1 MKTETPLDVAYAAM
15 LSTPESDTARL
26 PYFERLA
33 DSELFLLLEREADAD
48 KISPELFETEEGRF
62 VLAFDREERLVDF
75 TGHAAPYVALSG
87 RIIAHMVVEQG
98 IGLGVNLGVEGG
110 ENLLDSEALGWLLQT
125 LDHKPEEVEDVP
137 QELNPPKGL
146 PDVLLGALD
155 RKLPSAVGLATS
167 AHLAA
172 VTYKSGRRGHLLA
185 FLDAKLG
192 AEEALANAVSEALT
206 FSGIEAGELD
216 VVFVGRDDELTAP
229 LLRVA
234 LSFDLPQPERA
245 EAVEIAAPGSDPSKP
260 PILR

>member
-1 MKTETPLDVAYAAM
+1 MTKTPLDLAYAAM
-15 LSTPESDTARL
+15 QSDPENDASRL

-33 DSELFLLLEREADAD
+33 DSELFLLLEKEADAD

-62 VLAFDREERLVDF
+62 VLVFDREERLVDF
-75 TGHAAPYVALSG
+75 TGRPAPFVALSG
-87 RIIAHMVVEQG
+87 RIVAHMVVEQG

-110 ENLLDSEALGWLLQT
+110 ENLLDPQALGWLLQT
-125 LDHKPEEVEDVP
+125 LDHSPEEVEDVP
-137 QELNPPKGL
+137 AELLPPKGL
-146 PDVLLGALD
+146 PEVLLGALD

-167 AHLAA
+167 AHLAS
-172 VTYKSGRRGHLLA
+172 VIYKSGRRTHILA

-216 VVFVGRDDELTAP
+216 VLFVRGEEPMVAP
-229 LLRVA
+229 IMRVGLR
-234 LSFDLPQPERA
+234 FDLPQPEQP
-245 EAVEIAAPGSDPSKP
+245 ETIEVAAPGSDPSKP